1 MSKQLAIGTAQFGM
15 SYGIANAVGRVR
27 FREVVRI
34 LDLAWSSGLCTLDTA
49 KNYGVSESVIGSY
62 LQQRRHCS
70 WSVVTKLSDKINGV
84 SSQIDDSQEKLTIQ
98 PKAALAH
105 SADLYV
111 DSWFQDGMKKA
122 KNEGK
127 VEQIG
132 VSLYSEDEIARVMDS
147 TLTPDIIQL
156 PINLLDTRL
165 YRSGILNALSNSGVE
180 VHARS
185 VFLQGMFF
193 LAEQQLTRRF
203 TGARPYI
210 SELTAIASKV
220 GLTVAELS
228 LLWLTGLQEVT
239 KVVIGVDDV
248 VQLESHL
255 ATLKKSRSPTA
266 FEEAISIACEDKHV
280 LDPRLWEQA
289 C

>member
-1 MSKQLAIGTAQFGM
+1 MSKQLIIGTAQFGM
-15 SYGIANAVGRVR
+15 SYGIANAVGKVR
-27 FREVVRI
+27 FSEVARI
-34 LDLAWSSGLCTLDTA
+34 LDLAWSSGICTLDTA
-49 KNYGVSESVIGSY
+49 KSYGASESVIGCY

-70 WSVVTKLSDKINGV
+70 WSVITKLSDKNNGV
-84 SSQIDDSQEKLTIQ
+84 SCQIDDSQDKLMIQ
-98 PKAALAH
+98 AKAVLAH
-105 SADLYV
+105 SSDLYV
-111 DSWFQDGMKKA
+111 DCWFQEGMKKA

-132 VSLYSEDEIARVMDS
+132 VSLYSEDEIVRVMDS

-165 YRSGILNALSNSGVE
+165 YRSGTLRALSNSGVE

-193 LAEQQLTRRF
+193 LAEKQLTRRF
-203 TGARPYI
+203 TGALPYI

-220 GLTVAELS
+220 GLTLAELS

-255 ATLKKSRSPTA
+255 ATLKKSTSPPA
-266 FEEAISIACEDKHV
+266 FEEAVSVACEDKHI
-280 LDPRLWEQA
+280 LDPRLWEPA

>member
-1 MSKQLAIGTAQFGM
+1 MSNQLIIGTAQFGM
-15 SYGIANAVGRVR
+15 SYGIANAVGKVP
-27 FREVVRI
+27 FSEVARI
-34 LDLAWSSGLCTLDTA
+34 LDLAWSSGICTLDTA
-49 KNYGVSESVIGSY
+49 KSYGASERVIGSY

-70 WSVVTKLSDKINGV
+70 WSVITKLSDKGESVPSRIN
-84 SSQIDDSQEKLTIQ
+84 DSKERLTIQ
-98 PKAALAH
+98 AKAVLAH
-105 SADLYV
+105 SSDLYV
-111 DSWFQDGMKKA
+111 DSWFQEGMNKA
-122 KNEGK
+122 KNEGM

-132 VSLYSEDEIARVMDS
+132 VSLYSEDEIVRVMDS

-156 PINLLDTRL
+156 PINILDTRL
-165 YRSGILNALSNSGVE
+165 YRSGILNGLSSSGVE

-193 LAEQQLTRRF
+193 LTEKQLTRRF
-203 TGARPYI
+203 TGALPYI
-210 SELTAIASKV
+210 SELTAIAGKV
-220 GLTVAELS
+220 GLTLPELS

-248 VQLESHL
+248 VQLGSHL
-255 ATLKKSRSPTA
+255 ATLKKTGSPTA
-266 FEEAISIACEDKHV
+266 FEEAVSVACEDKHV

>member
-27 FREVVRI
+27 FMEVVRI

-70 WSVVTKLSDKINGV
+70 WNVVTKLSDKINGV
-84 SSQIDDSQEKLTIQ
+84 SSQIDDSEEKLTIQ
-98 PKAALAH
+98 PKVVLAH

-122 KNEGK
+122 KNEGM

-132 VSLYSEDEIARVMDS
+132 VSLYSEDEIVRVMDS

-165 YRSGILNALSNSGVE
+165 YRSGMLNALSNSGVE

-193 LAEQQLTRRF
+193 LAEKQLTRRF

-210 SELTAIASKV
+210 SELTAIAGKV
-220 GLTVAELS
+220 GLTLPELS